1 MVQNGDMTVRIE
13 RVGTLLSLWVLFLA
27 IECTAQIGL
36 KLGSGPLEHMPFG
49 LEWLSTALTDG
60 WVQVG
65 IVCYVLAFV
74 FWMLIL
80 DRMDLSLAFPLSGTV
95 YVIVLLA
102 SALGLHESLTPLHW
116 AGVALIMTGVCV
128 MGQD

>member
-1 MVQNGDMTVRIE
+1 MTVRAE

-27 IECTAQIGL
+27 VECTAQIGL
-36 KLGSGPLEHMPFG
+36 KLGSGVLGDIPFG
-49 LEWLSTALTDG
+49 THWLATAFADG
-60 WVQVG
+60 WVQIG

-80 DRMDLSLAFPLSGTV
+80 DRMDLSHAFPLSGTV
-95 YVIVLLA
+95 YVVVLLA
-102 SALGLHESLTPLHW
+102 SAFGLHEALTPLHW
-116 AGVALIMTGVCV
+116 AGVGLIMIGVWV